1 MPDKVALYA
10 TIGLGLGS
18 TGIATITYLWVIDIA
33 GPSVMA
39 RINYFIPVCSVIFGV
54 IYLDEALDW
63 RIFVA
68 LFVIF
73 VGVIISNMGKPAKTS
88 DL

>member
-1 MPDKVALYA
+1 MPDKIALYA

-18 TGIATITYLWVIDIA
+18 TGIATITYLWVIDMV
-33 GPSVMA
+33 GPSVLA
-39 RINYFIPVCSVIFGV
+39 RINYFVPACSVVLGV
-54 IYLDEALDW
+54 IFLGEALDW

-73 VGVIISNMGKPAKTS
+73 VGVIISNMGRSAKTS
-88 DL
+88 GL